1 MANVFTRIWRYLGA
15 ALTGKFDELADP
27 RIQLDQAIAE
37 AQEQHKQLRERA
49 ADVIASQKQTQL
61 QLDRAH
67 GNLDKTRASAKQ
79 ALVMAEEAQAAGDSD
94 RAAKMTTA
102 AETFA
107 QRLVILEDE
116 VATLENLLLQA
127 TKASDQAKAAVAQ
140 NATLLQRK
148 LAERQT
154 LLNQL
159 GQAEMAEQ
167 MNASM
172 DSLTATVGQD
182 VPTFE
187 EVRAKIEGRLTRA
200 QGRSELASESVEGQM
215 LEVEQAAMNNEAQ
228 ARLSKLRSELGI
240 AAPAGAPAGAEQDA
254 IEAEIDAAVRAAEA
268 EGGSVGGSAS

>member
-1 MANVFTRIWRYLGA
+1 MANVFSRIWRYLGA

-37 AQEQHKQLRERA
+37 AQQQHKQLRERA

-61 QLDRAH
+61 QLDRSHA
-67 GNLDKTRASAKQ
+67 NLDKTRASAKQ
-79 ALVMAEEAQAAGDSD
+79 ALLMAEEAQAAGEED

-116 VATLENLLLQA
+116 VQTLENLLLQA
-127 TKASDQAKAAVAQ
+127 TRSSDQAKAAVAQ

-167 MNASM
+167 MNTSM
-172 DSLTATVGQD
+172 ESLTATVGQD
-182 VPTFE
+182 VPTFD
-187 EVRAKIEGRLTRA
+187 EVRDKIEGRLTRA
-200 QGRSELASESVEGQM
+200 QGRAELAGESVEGQM

-240 AAPAGAPAGAEQDA
+240 AAPTAPTTGDEQDA
-254 IEAEIDAAVRAAEA
+254 IEAEIDAAVRAAE
-268 EGGSVGGSAS
+268 EGGTSA